1 MELVLL
7 RIRWDPIA
15 PFISDEYRVIAPDLP
30 GMGDSDHR
38 DEYSYEVFGES
49 ILSIL
54 EQENITN
61 NVFLVGHSLGGH
73 IARVRGY

>member
-1 MELVLL
+1 
-7 RIRWDPIA
+7 
-15 PFISDEYRVIAPDLP
+15 
-30 GMGDSDHR
+30 MGDSDHR

-54 EQENITN
+54 EQENISN

-73 IARVRGY
+73 IAGFVATEKPSKISGIIMIDTPVRPPDLSLIHI